1 MKRVLP
7 VLFFIG
13 MGCCIMP
20 ANSSAQCVM
29 CKKTASSLD
38 DEGARGLNNGII
50 YLAFTPLA
58 LIGFIGYKW
67 YQRNKHTI

>member
-1 MKRVLP
+1 MARFFRSILILII
-7 VLFFIG
+7 LFG
-13 MGCCIMP
+13 N
-20 ANSSAQCVM
+20 ANSMNAQCVM

-50 YLAFTPLA
+50 YLAFTPLI
-58 LIGFIGYKW
+58 LIGFIGFKW